1 MKTIGVIGVGLMG
14 MGVAKRLLERGFHV
28 RVRDIRPEA
37 EEEARAAGAE
47 VCASPAELACGCDAV
62 ITLVVDAAQSEDV
75 VFGADGAA
83 AAMTGE
89 SVLLMCSTVAPAF
102 SEALGRR
109 FAERGIAMLDAP
121 VSGGPVRARAG
132 SMSMMMGGPAAL
144 VARCGSLLEAMS
156 DKRFH
161 VGEAIGDGSK
171 AKIVNNLLAGVNLA
185 AGCEALALAER
196 LGLDA
201 KQALDVIA
209 QSSGASWIVEDR
221 MRRAMEGDFAPR
233 AAVTLLAKDL
243 GLALDS
249 GTAALTALPLA
260 SVARQVFLGTISL
273 GHGEEDDAAVL
284 KFYRAVSGVA

>member
-37 EEEARAAGAE
+37 DEEARAAGAE
-47 VCASPAELACGCDAV
+47 VCASPEELARGCDAV
-62 ITLVVDAAQSEDV
+62 ITLVVDAAQTEEI
-75 VFGADGAA
+75 VFGAGGAA
-83 AAMTGE
+83 EAMTGG

-102 SEALGRR
+102 SESLGQRL
-109 FAERGIAMLDAP
+109 AGRGIAMLDAP

-132 SMSMMMGGPAAL
+132 TMSMMLGGPGAL
-144 VARCGSLLEAMS
+144 VARCGPLLEAMS

-161 VGEAIGDGSK
+161 VGAAVGDGSK

-196 LGLDA
+196 LGIDPR
-201 KQALDVIA
+201 QALDVIA

-221 MRRAMEGDFAPR
+221 LRRAVEGDFAPR

-243 GLALDS
+243 GLALDT
-249 GTAALTALPLA
+249 GTDALTALPLA
-260 SVARQVFLGTISL
+260 SVARQIFNGTVSL
-273 GHGEEDDAAVL
+273 GHGAEDDAAVL
-284 KFYRAVSGVA
+284 KFYRAVGGVV